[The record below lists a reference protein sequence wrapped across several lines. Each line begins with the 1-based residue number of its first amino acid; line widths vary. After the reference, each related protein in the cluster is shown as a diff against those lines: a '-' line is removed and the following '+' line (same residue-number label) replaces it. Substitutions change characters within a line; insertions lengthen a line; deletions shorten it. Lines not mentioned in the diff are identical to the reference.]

1 MAGGLELVRVRC
13 PVVTSGAIKR
23 FVFLVGVVIV
33 ILGAMIL
40 MDPVAAGPYN
50 CGTALTP
57 KQVLVPEKSRICQP
71 QLRKRRWLGAG
82 VFAVGAVALI
92 LPGPRC
98 LLVDD

>member
-1 MAGGLELVRVRC
+1 VNTG
-13 PVVTSGAIKR
+13 PVKR
-23 FVFLVGVVIV
+23 MVFLIGVVIM
-33 ILGAMIL
+33 ILGVIFL

-57 KQVLVPEKSRICQP
+57 KQVLVPEKARICAPRIRQ
-71 QLRKRRWLGAG
+71 RRWYGGAI
-82 VFAVGAVALI
+82 FAVGAVAVV